1 MCENSLT
8 FKWNHFV
15 FWFFFKYFSPSI
27 YSLCFFSDERSR
39 TSAVFVGAV
48 GRRSREGR
56 VHESHGGKINYRVWR
71 TGNSIEV
78 NKTWIVLVEKSAK
91 SNLQMS
97 DTIWNFLKIRKLI
110 IMIKCCAVS
119 RCAWKLG
126 KVRFWLCVLDSR
138 TFFRSSWPT
147 LPTFSCWKFRQNIRF
162 CLKNRLQSV

>member
-1 MCENSLT
+1 MKPFRLLI
-8 FKWNHFV
+8 
-15 FWFFFKYFSPSI
+15 FFQIFFTI
-27 YSLCFFSDERSR
+27 NLFIMFFSDERSR
-39 TSAVFVGAV
+39 TSPVFVGAA
-48 GRRSREGR
+48 GRRSREGG
-56 VHESHGGKINYRVWR
+56 VHESNGRKINYRIWR
-71 TGNSIEV
+71 TGNNIEV

-147 LPTFSCWKFRQNIRF
+147 LPTFSCWKFRQNIRS
-162 CLKNRLQSV
+162 CSKNRLQSV